1 MERRAVVLGVGGVAL
16 TISAI
21 WFAGSWVA
29 DPPDGTCSSVLHPGT
44 WLDRDGCVAVM
55 SMRSLVS
62 LGIAGLGLGV
72 ISLAVRD
79 RLRAAERLALLA
91 VVVATGAL
99 VVNEA
104 VRDGGLLM

>member
-1 MERRAVVLGVGGVAL
+1 
-16 TISAI
+16 
-21 WFAGSWVA
+21 
-29 DPPDGTCSSVLHPGT
+29 
-44 WLDRDGCVAVM
+44 LDRDGCVAVM
-55 SMRSLVS
+55 SMRSIVS
-62 LGIAGLGLGV
+62 LGIAGLGFGV